1 MPDFY
6 RWFSPNRRN
15 YNEMAQNT
23 LPKWPYTIPNGRTLY
38 RMAVKYTNWPM
49 SIPNFL
55 IPKALQNAP
64 KSRFLVRKYVYH
76 LATLSLNYVFK
87 TLGRHPFGKIPRL

>member
-1 MPDFY
+1 
-6 RWFSPNRRN
+6 
-15 YNEMAQNT
+15 
-23 LPKWPYTIPNGRTLY
+23 
-38 RMAVKYTNWPM
+38 MAVKYTNWPM

-76 LATLSLNYVFK
+76 LATLV
-87 TLGRHPFGKIPRL
+87 TLILPLICGLERAIAEMRFAFQFGSFNFWRENFGAKIAAGEIKV